1 MSRCPSMF
9 RRPHIS
15 RCPSRVVCPNL
26 SFSRIC
32 HWEDALMFTN
42 LQEKMPEFQK
52 FQVSHNPPMEECLL
66 ICTLPSVRSDHLT
79 SGIHALHPDV
89 CCSCSCTTMLNL
101 TCTQCV
107 PDLESGDSG
116 LYTCTAVSESG
127 ESSWAGSLSV
137 EKVPSASP
145 TGVVPEIVNGT
156 AVLLRWSPPPPQHIN
171 GILLGYKVVLKSNN
185 SLSETHLN
193 GTSPSLLLTRLSP
206 QIGYSVRVCGY
217 TRAGQGPWSPDVP
230 VTTAEPTSRPRAYN
244 PSTPTWL
251 LVVTAGSALVL
262 GITCTLA
269 LYLRR
274 RQLTKELGHLS

>member
-1 MSRCPSMF
+1 MHRSPDPSAF
-9 RRPHIS
+9 PRP
-15 RCPSRVVCPNL
+15 PSAPRLLNATQSSLTVA
-26 SFSRIC
+26 
-32 HWEDALMFTN
+32 WD
-42 LQEKMPEFQK
+42 
-52 FQVSHNPPMEECLL
+52 PPPGASTL
-66 ICTLPSVRSDHLT
+66 IGYTLEYYS
-79 SGIHALHPDV
+79 
-89 CCSCSCTTMLNL
+89 
-101 TCTQCV
+101 
-107 PDLESGDSG
+107 PDLQTGWVVAAHRVSGH
-116 LYTCTAVSESG
+116 
-127 ESSWAGSLSV
+127 SLV
-137 EKVPSASP
+137 
-145 TGVVPEIVNGT
+145 
-156 AVLLRWSPPPPQHIN
+156 
-171 GILLGYKVVLKSNN
+171 VVLKSNN